1 MFNLHLIGIIIYVI
15 LGGIVAGVLSSA
27 ASFASLASYPL
38 LLSLGIPPVYAN
50 VTNDAALIWNS
61 LGAILSSGREL
72 HGHWK
77 QVSYYAI
84 FTVVGSIIGCFLLLS
99 FPAKVFEKVVPFFIL
114 LAGTMII
121 ISGRKKAL
129 TQEIPSSWKKLFFM
143 FMLILVGI
151 YAGYFGAASGVVI
164 LVLLTYL
171 NSSNFLV
178 TNAIKNAV
186 CGLTNLTALIIYSFT
201 SHIYWLYANPL
212 AIGMFIGG
220 YLGPII
226 VRNVP
231 EKAIRWVIAILSII
245 QAGIYFY
252 QAYFV

>member
-1 MFNLHLIGIIIYVI
+1 MLSLHLIGIIIYVI
-15 LGGIVAGVLSSA
+15 LGGVAAGALASA

-61 LGAILSSGREL
+61 IGAILSSRREL
-72 HGHWK
+72 HGQWK
-77 QVSYYAI
+77 KVGYYAV
-84 FTVVGSIIGCFLLLS
+84 FTVIGSLIGCFLLLS
-99 FPAKVFEKVVPFFIL
+99 FPGKVFEKVVPFFIL
-114 LAGTMII
+114 FAGAMII
-121 ISGRKKAL
+121 ISGRKE
-129 TQEIPSSWKKLFFM
+129 TQIQENLPLWKKLFFTI
-143 FMLILVGI
+143 MLVLVGI
-151 YAGYFGAASGVVI
+151 YAGYFGAASGVVV

-186 CGLTNLTALIIYSFT
+186 CGLANLAALIIYAFT
-201 SHIYWLYANPL
+201 SHIYWLYVIPL

-220 YLGPII
+220 YLGPVIL
-226 VRNVP
+226 RHVP
-231 EKAIRWVIAILSII
+231 VKIIRWFIAILSII

-252 QAYFV
+252 QAYVA

>member
-99 FPAKVFEKVVPFFIL
+99 FPAKVFEKVVPFLSSL
-114 LAGTMII
+114 LA
-121 ISGRKKAL
+121 
-129 TQEIPSSWKKLFFM
+129 Q
-143 FMLILVGI
+143 
-151 YAGYFGAASGVVI
+151 
-164 LVLLTYL
+164 
-171 NSSNFLV
+171 
-178 TNAIKNAV
+178 
-186 CGLTNLTALIIYSFT
+186 
-201 SHIYWLYANPL
+201 
-212 AIGMFIGG
+212 
-220 YLGPII
+220 
-226 VRNVP
+226 
-231 EKAIRWVIAILSII
+231 
-245 QAGIYFY
+245 
-252 QAYFV
+252 